1 LLEAK
6 VKRGG
11 RKKVTVKELQKI
23 AKGFGLKFAGLRKAE
38 LIRTIQRAEG
48 NFDCFG
54 KATEYCDQ
62 IDCLYLKDC
71 LP

>member
-1 LLEAK
+1 M
-6 VKRGG
+6 
-11 RKKVTVKELQKI
+11 TIKELQKI